1 MNLSGDASE
10 AQFWSFSHSLP
21 SPGKSDITTQ
31 QSAGDPA
38 LPGWESAS
46 MAEMQPSRAR
56 DAWSSRAP
64 SDFSSPLV
72 PFGCPGTGAGQ
83 GEELGCSMTHW
94 VGLPAPPHP
103 SQTLKGAAC
112 TWKESGGWQSG
123 MAGRSRRRETGCY
136 SHTLHPGGGEE
147 EVRRC
152 QEALT
157 APPPPPRRDWVAIQT
172 RNLDSAVLLGAGA
185 PLFFF
190 FSYLFIFIY
199 CSGFC
204 HTLT

>member
-46 MAEMQPSRAR
+46 MAEMQPSRVR

-72 PFGCPGTGAGQ
+72 PLGCPGTGDGQ
-83 GEELGCSMTHW
+83 GEELSCSMTRW
-94 VGLPAPPHP
+94 AGLPAPPHP

-136 SHTLHPGGGEE
+136 SHTLHPGGREE

-157 APPPPPRRDWVAIQT
+157 APRPPPGTGWPSRPGIWT
-172 RNLDSAVLLGAGA
+172 
-185 PLFFF
+185 PL
-190 FSYLFIFIY
+190 
-199 CSGFC
+199 CSS
-204 HTLT
+204 